1 MAKRYPESVALTKAV
16 LKATIAH
23 YVGKH
28 VLASVRY
35 QHGVGRYIP
44 VTMEADKMTWAFK
57 GIYGAHGNQPGV
69 WAFLAALAKEFRGKK
84 GKVEDL
90 PIVAAAL
97 KVAAAKG
104 LTFRPGRR
112 EVYTAEDTLAELERL
127 YGALASEGARR
138 GTSAAATI
146 KAELKV

>member
-1 MAKRYPESVALTKAV
+1 MAKRYSEQVALTKAA

-23 YVGKH
+23 YTGKQ

-35 QHGVGRYIP
+35 QHGQGKYIP
-44 VTMEADKMTWAFK
+44 VAMEADKMTWVFR

-69 WAFLAALAKEFRGKK
+69 WAFLAALAKEFQGMK

-97 KVAAAKG
+97 KMAAAKG
-104 LTFRPGRR
+104 LTYRPGRR
-112 EVYTAEDTLAELERL
+112 VIYTAEETLAELERL
-127 YGALASEGARR
+127 YGAIASEGARK
-138 GTSAAATI
+138 GASAAASI
-146 KAELKV
+146 RAEIRA